1 MKVVNQLEP
10 GTAAPPVDFGRGKL
24 KRIIFMASVFSLL
37 VGVTFAQAGPNKT
50 PAATAPI
57 ATANNANATTIDES
71 KLAITDNTSSQAA
84 AAPGAAFGVWDLV
97 RMLIILGLVVASIYG
112 VFYVIRRGSKAK
124 PSESNL
130 IRVLGSQGLPG
141 KSWVHVVTVQKQV
154 FLIGGGDANL
164 SLIAEITDQESI
176 DELKLQAA
184 NAPVNHP
191 VNFADLMGG
200 FFGTGGKGTTAKSGS
215 LDFMKRQRDRLKKFK
230 E

>member
-1 MKVVNQLEP
+1 
-10 GTAAPPVDFGRGKL
+10 
-24 KRIIFMASVFSLL
+24 MAGIFSLL

-50 PAATAPI
+50 PAATAPV
-57 ATANNANATTIDES
+57 ATANTANATSIDES
-71 KLAITDNTSSQAA
+71 KLAITDNTSPQAA
-84 AAPGAAFGVWDLV
+84 AAPDAAFGVWDLV

-112 VFYVIRRGSKAK
+112 VFYVIRRGSKPK
-124 PSESNL
+124 SPDSSL
-130 IRVLGSQGLPG
+130 IRVLGSQGLSG
-141 KSWVHVVTVQKQV
+141 NSWVHLISVQKQV

-164 SLIAEITDQESI
+164 NLIAEITDQESI

-184 NAPVNHP
+184 NAPTNHP

-200 FFGTGGKGTTAKSGS
+200 FFGSGAKGTSAKSGS